1 MTVEVNSEET
11 QVVEVPVSQPE
22 VVETVKVVE
31 GDVNA
36 KEEEKPIKEIEEN
49 GQPVKEEEE
58 GGSKSFDN
66 RIEKTTAGRGK
77 RHCWIG
83 FEKERWEKEKLQKI
97 RRRGLKA
104 TKGECLRYLSHVIRE
119 NGVTKSGDSHAA
131 ELGLSGEQGTPW
143 LGSASTSKSS
153 FELKFD
159 RSQTSE
165 RKELGQQYGPNPKYS
180 KDRLMDG
187 LWSKNEEPTQS
198 SDLKKECSVRTIF
211 PLSKGNPSTS
221 YDSALASGDNQKKEQ
236 GN

>member
-22 VVETVKVVE
+22 VVETVKVAE

-58 GGSKSFDN
+58 GGSK
-66 RIEKTTAGRGK
+66 RGK
-77 RHCWIG
+77 A
-83 FEKERWEKEKLQKI
+83 Q
-97 RRRGLKA
+97 
-104 TKGECLRYLSHVIRE
+104 
-119 NGVTKSGDSHAA
+119 GDSHAA
-131 ELGLSGEQGTPW
+131 ELGLSGEQRTPW

-153 FELKFD
+153 FEHKFD

-187 LWSKNEEPTQS
+187 LWSKNEEPTQT
-198 SDLKKECSVRTIF
+198 SDLKKECSVRTVF